1 MWASRVFGVSTTNI
15 LFVENDQFL
24 VFKSEKEEDLKKYD
38 CHMGLSG
45 EAFKNRRSI
54 IISDVQASKEYNSL
68 VDSSSLMPVYFAPVL
83 LQEDR
88 KEECLG
94 VFQFIIK
101 PKIGNKKEDITENF
115 DEVLQIIGLDEP
127 LENLV
132 TVFCQFIALSVQ
144 IMRKRKDIGHN

>member
-45 EAFKNRRSI
+45 EAKNRRSI

-94 VFQFIIK
+94 
-101 PKIGNKKEDITENF
+101 
-115 DEVLQIIGLDEP
+115 
-127 LENLV
+127 
-132 TVFCQFIALSVQ
+132 
-144 IMRKRKDIGHN
+144 